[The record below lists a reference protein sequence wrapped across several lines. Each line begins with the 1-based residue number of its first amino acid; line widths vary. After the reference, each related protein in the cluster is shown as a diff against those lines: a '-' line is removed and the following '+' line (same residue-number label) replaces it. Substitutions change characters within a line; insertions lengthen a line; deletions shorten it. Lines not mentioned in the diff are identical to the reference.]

1 MKALKWFFLWLAMFS
16 ATYTLITACGR
27 TRVTHSFTIDPLVVC
42 VCILASALFI
52 IRWFIKNK

>member
-1 MKALKWFFLWLAMFS
+1 MRNIIFI
-16 ATYTLITACGR
+16 LIPLLTACGR

-42 VCILASALFI
+42 VCILVSALFI

>member
-1 MKALKWFFLWLAMFS
+1 MRNIIFI
-16 ATYTLITACGR
+16 LIPMLTACGR

-42 VCILASALFI
+42 VCIVGLALFI